1 MPSTNQITCHLIH
14 GIDPTNRFP
23 ELLPNIAIDGSATC
37 YVPVEKNPN
46 PNPDYGSADLPY
58 SVHWSID
65 PSLLATGGL
74 QVQIQVD
81 GCQKGQPRSYEGIGP
96 DGLTPPSPLTGMDD
110 GLWVVPDGTRRRP
123 WVMGE
128 IKTTHPHSALSDKY
142 ILDRVGSVSVTFSRA
157 NVVPTSRVVALTP
170 VFSGSAPLPDRMR
183 EKLSHWTR
191 LGFIE
196 NHSPGA
202 ELGLVAE
209 EIHEVIAQFTF
220 YYRSKELLQRLL
232 PTVFSSDIK
241 ISFPTAPSGQAERS
255 IRSTDDTDGERPHG
269 KGGSFE
275 ANRASVFR
283 RAFGANSNPR
293 HSINGSLPVPDLS
306 SEHDEFGKLG
316 KFGGKRVRAVSLRL
330 AKRYSSLGQKSEEK
344 SPGTNPSPEAT
355 SPEPATSNPEDL
367 NTIQGL
373 RNEVILLRHE
383 LNEFKKY
390 FRHS

>member
-1 MPSTNQITCHLIH
+1 MWAEIVPSISLSQVAPPQSNSMPSTNQITCHLIH
-14 GIDPTNRFP
+14 AVDPTNRFP

-37 YVPVEKNPN
+37 YVPVESNPN

-81 GCQKGQPRSYEGIGP
+81 GCQKGQPRSYEAIGP
-96 DGLTPPSPLTGMDD
+96 DGLTPPSPITGIDD

-196 NHSPGA
+196 NHPPGA

-209 EIHEVIAQFTF
+209 EIHEPNDPSDRLTKPMENALKE
-220 YYRSKELLQRLL
+220 RAEASKL
-232 PTVFSSDIK
+232 T
-241 ISFPTAPSGQAERS
+241 G
-255 IRSTDDTDGERPHG
+255 PHQT
-269 KGGSFE
+269 
-275 ANRASVFR
+275 
-283 RAFGANSNPR
+283 
-293 HSINGSLPVPDLS
+293 SL
-306 SEHDEFGKLG
+306 
-316 KFGGKRVRAVSLRL
+316 
-330 AKRYSSLGQKSEEK
+330 
-344 SPGTNPSPEAT
+344 AT
-355 SPEPATSNPEDL
+355 SPQPN
-367 NTIQGL
+367 
-373 RNEVILLRHE
+373 
-383 LNEFKKY
+383 
-390 FRHS
+390 